1 MNAFKI
7 IGADDEGKCDHCGAN
22 CPKRRV
28 LVETANGVES
38 WGVICASKVRG
49 DRGTSTDVKV
59 LTKFSAFVSSMR
71 AAVASGATLS
81 DLSRLNRNN
90 FPTDFRSNEIRMWAD
105 AGNRTADAVIV
116 IA

>member
-7 IGADDEGKCDHCGAN
+7 IGAADEGKCDHCGAN

-59 LTKFSAFVSSMR
+59 LTKFSAFVSAMR